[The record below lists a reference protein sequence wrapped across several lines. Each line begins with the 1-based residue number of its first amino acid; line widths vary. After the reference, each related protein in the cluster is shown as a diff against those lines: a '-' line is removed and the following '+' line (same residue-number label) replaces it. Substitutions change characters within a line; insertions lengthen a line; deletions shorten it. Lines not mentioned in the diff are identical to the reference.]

1 MGVLKQEKQMLQMQS
16 PFRKELVEI
25 AKADA
30 YADSKD
36 VAAFVEEME
45 TAGLYGNA
53 TEDELERFD
62 EII

>member
-1 MGVLKQEKQMLQMQS
+1 MLQMQA

-25 AKADA
+25 VKADV
-30 YADSKD
+30 YADAKD
-36 VAAFVEEME
+36 VAVFVAEME